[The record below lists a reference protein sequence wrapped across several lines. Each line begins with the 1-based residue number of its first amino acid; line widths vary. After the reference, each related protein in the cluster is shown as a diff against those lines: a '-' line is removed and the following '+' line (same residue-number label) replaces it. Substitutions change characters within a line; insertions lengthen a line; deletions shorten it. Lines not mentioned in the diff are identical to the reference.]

1 MLGAG
6 LLAFFAMDCQAGIH
20 AVEGTVPARYFDET
34 RSTWD
39 QTTISVFY
47 DDARHVTLM
56 GGHGR
61 GKASVRMT
69 REEFEPLVDA
79 LREGRSHLIK
89 DLDTGEIL
97 ELFRVIRGSGP
108 YTHGMTV
115 SYWSGSA
122 DLSGAIVLFLQ
133 DDDNPLSKMEL
144 YLDEGQT
151 ETLLSRRSAIPQ

>member
-1 MLGAG
+1 
-6 LLAFFAMDCQAGIH
+6 MDCQAGIH

-97 ELFRVIRGSGP
+97 ELFRVHSRQWSVYPWHDSQLLERQCGFVGSDCP
-108 YTHGMTV
+108 F
-115 SYWSGSA
+115 SSG
-122 DLSGAIVLFLQ
+122 
-133 DDDNPLSKMEL
+133 
-144 YLDEGQT
+144 
-151 ETLLSRRSAIPQ
+151 